1 MLQNRKVGL
10 QTRGHMMEGVDTE
23 LRAPAT
29 YITIDAI
36 V

>member
-1 MLQNRKVGL
+1 MLQTRKVGL
-10 QTRGHMMEGVDTE
+10 RTRGHMMEGVDTE
-23 LRAPAT
+23 LRTPAT